1 MKKKKKTPIG
11 KIILFIVLAILII
24 GLFLFLNKDKPDN
37 PSVDEPG
44 ISEDDPNIKE
54 PEEVVDPVGTSYL
67 NEINYTEKVSKD
79 VEKVVVE
86 FLDVYYNSI
95 KKLEENDMTY
105 LFKNSDSEEA
115 LINQT
120 ALSLLVETRK
130 LKPNDLRLDKVK
142 YDLDFTSVSDNGDT
156 VTLTVLENNYLN
168 FNFMKEIES
177 KVYNIKNEFTL
188 EKVDGSY
195 KITDYNKV
203 QDFFVMIT
211 DLYDG
216 GGKTELAE
224 IKSDYLDLIKTKLE
238 KDRAD
243 YNDFLNGTGIDRRTC
258 DHPYDRDKAL
268 EHALKWVNKRDPEWI
283 EFDSNCQNFAS
294 QVLYKGGIP
303 MDHYGSA
310 SSYLQ
315 WKLYDGSYNENEVD
329 KGYVYTWTYVPYF
342 ATYAKDNEG
351 YGLCAD
357 VDVNLYYAEAGD
369 VIHVGTTGPT
379 RHALVVIGDYKI
391 DGKTVDILVNS
402 NTVDLENYPI
412 SAYSYPYVNLIKVY
426 GWNE

>member
-1 MKKKKKTPIG
+1 MKKKKKNMTG
-11 KIILFIVLAILII
+11 KIILFVILAIIVI
-24 GLFLFLNKDKPDN
+24 CLFLFLNKDKSDEPT
-37 PSVDEPG
+37 VDEPG
-44 ISEDDPNIKE
+44 TSEENPQGGDS
-54 PEEVVDPVGTSYL
+54 EEIVDPVGTSYL
-67 NEINYTEKVSKD
+67 NEITYTEKVTKD

-105 LFKNSDSEEA
+105 LFKDSSSEAA

-130 LKPNDLRLDKVK
+130 LKPNDLKLDKAK
-142 YDLDFTSVSDNGDT
+142 YDLDFISVSENGDI

-188 EKVDGSY
+188 EKVDDTY
-195 KITDYNKV
+195 KIVDYNKV

-216 GGKTELAE
+216 GGKEELDK
-224 IKSDYLDLIKTKLE
+224 IKSDYLDLIENKLE
-238 KDRAD
+238 KDRSD
-243 YNDFLNGTGIDRRTC
+243 YNDFLNGTGINRKTC
-258 DHPYDRDKAL
+258 DHPYNRDKAL
-268 EHALKWVNKRDPEWI
+268 EHALKWVNGRDPEWI

-310 SSYLQ
+310 GKYLQ
-315 WKLYDGSYNENEVD
+315 WKLYDGSYNETEVN

-342 ATYAKDNEG
+342 YTYAKDNTG
-351 YGLCAD
+351 YGLCAN

-379 RHALVVIGDYKI
+379 RHALVVIGDYKV

-412 SAYSYPYVNLIKVY
+412 SAYSYPYLSLIKVY